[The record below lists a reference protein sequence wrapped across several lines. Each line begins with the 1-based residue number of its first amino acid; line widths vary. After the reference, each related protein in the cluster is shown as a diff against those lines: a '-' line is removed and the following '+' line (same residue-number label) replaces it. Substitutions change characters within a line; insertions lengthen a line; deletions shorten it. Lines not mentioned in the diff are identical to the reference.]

1 MKTKTQ
7 VQIDFDIN
15 AAIKV
20 DLSKQR
26 KKKETELNKE
36 QYLGKMI
43 EERHVLDRI
52 LKKKKLTFEKLIA
65 NL

>member
-7 VQIDFDIN
+7 VLIDFDIN

-43 EERHVLDRI
+43 EERHVLDR
-52 LKKKKLTFEKLIA
+52 LSLIHI
-65 NL
+65 

>member
-7 VQIDFDIN
+7 VSIDFDIN
-15 AAIKV
+15 NAIKNE
-20 DLSKQR
+20 LAKQR

>member
-7 VQIDFDIN
+7 VSIDFDIN
-15 AAIKV
+15 NAIKNE
-20 DLSKQR
+20 LAKQR

-43 EERHVLDRI
+43 EERHVLDRM

-65 NL
+65 SL

>member
-7 VQIDFDIN
+7 VSIDFDIN

>member
-7 VQIDFDIN
+7 VLLDFDIN

-65 NL
+65 SL

>member
-7 VQIDFDIN
+7 VLLDFDIN

>member
-7 VQIDFDIN
+7 VLIDFDIN

-65 NL
+65 SL

>member
-7 VQIDFDIN
+7 VSIDFDIN
-15 AAIKV
+15 NSIKN
-20 DLSKQR
+20 DLAKQR

>member
-7 VQIDFDIN
+7 VLIDFDIN

-43 EERHVLDRI
+43 EERHVLDRM

>member
-7 VQIDFDIN
+7 VLLDFDIN
-15 AAIKV
+15 NAIKNE
-20 DLSKQR
+20 LAKQR

>member
-7 VQIDFDIN
+7 VLIDFDIN

-52 LKKKKLTFEKLIA
+52 LKKKKLNFETFIKNI
-65 NL
+65 

>member
-7 VQIDFDIN
+7 VLIDFDIN

-43 EERHVLDRI
+43 EERHVLDRM

-65 NL
+65 SL

>member
-7 VQIDFDIN
+7 VLIDFDIN

>member
-7 VQIDFDIN
+7 VLLDFDIN

-26 KKKETELNKE
+26 KKNETELNKE